1 MTEKTTQAMKK
12 PQKHTFVRDLLILTL
27 AMFIGGSG
35 WALFLLPNHI
45 PLGGLAG
52 FSSILW
58 WGFKIPVSASF
69 IGTNIILLG
78 FALRILGWRF
88 CLKTIYSATVFSLF
102 ADTIQAWYANS
113 TLLNDQP
120 FMAAI
125 LGGGCLG
132 VSVGLCL
139 SYQGSTGG
147 TDVIAAMVN
156 KYHDISLGKVIMLV
170 DIMVVSS
177 CYVVL
182 QDWEQVLYGYVVL
195 FVSSICVD
203 KVVNM
208 MRQSV
213 QFFIISE
220 KYEEIGRA
228 INEKVL
234 RGCTTISGNGF
245 YSGRDVK
252 MLFVL
257 ARQNESRKIFQTIE
271 SIDPNAFVSQSAVI
285 GVYGLGFD
293 KFKAKRTKSVK
304 NKKKLTEDTSNSQQA
319 AIHQA

>member
-1 MTEKTTQAMKK
+1 MKSPK
-12 PQKHTFVRDLLILTL
+12 KYALIRDLTVLTI
-27 AMFIGGSG
+27 AMFIGGGG

-58 WGFKIPVSASF
+58 WGMKIPVSASF
-69 IGTNIILLG
+69 LGTNIILLG
-78 FALRILGWRF
+78 FALKILGWRF
-88 CLKTIYSATVFSLF
+88 CLKTIYAAAVFSLF
-102 ADTIQAWYANS
+102 ADSIQAWNANS
-113 TLLNDQP
+113 TLLHNQP
-120 FMAAI
+120 FMAAV

-132 VSVGLCL
+132 LSVGLSLAC
-139 SYQGSTGG
+139 QGSTGG
-147 TDVIAAMVN
+147 TDVVAAMVN

-170 DIMVVSS
+170 DIMVVSL

-182 QDWEQVLYGYVVL
+182 KDWEQVLYGYVVL

-234 RGCTTISGNGF
+234 RGCTTISGTGF

-257 ARQNESRKIFQTIE
+257 ARQNESGKIFQTIE
-271 SIDPNAFVSQSAVI
+271 NIDPNAFVSQSAVI

-293 KFKAKRTKSVK
+293 KFKAKRKKVEKK
-304 NKKKLTEDTSNSQQA
+304 N
-319 AIHQA
+319 

>member
-1 MTEKTTQAMKK
+1 MKTPPKYTL
-12 PQKHTFVRDLLILTL
+12 VRDLIVLTL
-27 AMFIGGSG
+27 AMFIGGGG

-78 FALRILGWRF
+78 IALKILGWRF
-88 CLKTIYSATVFSLF
+88 CLKTIYAAAVFSLF
-102 ADTIQAWYANS
+102 ADTIQSWNANS

-132 VSVGLCL
+132 LSVGLSLAC
-139 SYQGSTGG
+139 QGSTGG

-170 DIMVVSS
+170 DIMVVSL
-177 CYVVL
+177 CYIVL

-257 ARQNESRKIFQTIE
+257 ARQNESSKIFQTIE

-293 KFKAKRTKSVK
+293 KFKAKRKKSEKTIKEASHHSTSKQVK
-304 NKKKLTEDTSNSQQA
+304 
-319 AIHQA
+319 